1 MSYTF
6 RGGHEISGEV
16 RDIITARRFA
26 GLMFLSLLVVPLQI
40 QINISIFDSEI
51 RLSLSDIL
59 LPVIMAWLIWHVLST
74 RATWPNWRIP
84 RLPLAMFTLTIVM
97 TYAALLGWVYM
108 DHVSTW
114 GLFNKYAGWYVLMAY
129 FSTGVLVVLVYE
141 ASVRTTF
148 VWTFITFAW
157 CIGIVQI
164 LDVAALLLNLPQ
176 LLSLGNGIGYT
187 PPFKGVMASS
197 SAYAFLIVTAFCLQ
211 AAHIEQ
217 EAVVIPTWLYR
228 IGLSVLSINLFYTTS
243 RGAWIGLAV
252 AAAFLVWQ
260 RRELVKVFMIAGLA
274 TTTVVALTQIPIDIG
289 GKPYPAVG
297 QYCPD
302 CGEVHDAYGPASILA
317 QSDIEYNRIDVA
329 RDALALWADH
339 PIFGA
344 GLGHHLAVQT
354 AKTKEP
360 LIIHNTGLWL
370 LVETG
375 IVGAIAFSVCFV
387 VCFATIWRDRAQDP
401 FFLATL
407 ATLVAF
413 AAISVTHE
421 LMYQR
426 YFWLI
431 AGMALVRLPPPK
443 SAKAGAPLVKH
454 VETHG
459 A

>member
-1 MSYTF
+1 MSRPCTD
-6 RGGHEISGEV
+6 GHENTAEV
-16 RDIITARRFA
+16 REIVTAMRLA
-26 GLMFLSLLVVPLQI
+26 GPMFLSLLAIPLQI
-40 QINISIFDSEI
+40 QINISVFDSEI
-51 RLSLSDIL
+51 RISLSDIL
-59 LPVIMAWLIWHVLST
+59 LPIIIAWLIWQALAL
-74 RATWPNWRIP
+74 RATWPNWRVP

-129 FSTGVLVVLVYE
+129 FSTGVLVVLVYGV
-141 ASVRTTF
+141 SVRATF
-148 VWTFITFAW
+148 VWTFVTFAW
-157 CIGIVQI
+157 CMGIVQI
-164 LDVAALLLNLPQ
+164 LDAVAILTNLAP
-176 LLSLGNGIGYT
+176 LFAFKNTGYGL
-187 PPFKGVMASS
+187 PLQGVMASS

-211 AAHIEQ
+211 AAYVGQ

-228 IGLSVLSINLFYTTS
+228 IGLSVLSINLFYTGS

-252 AAAFLVWQ
+252 AAVFLVWQ
-260 RRELVKVFMIAGLA
+260 RRELAKVFVIVGLA
-274 TTTVVALTQIPIDIG
+274 TTAVVFLTQIPIDIG
-289 GKPYPAVG
+289 GRPYPALG
-297 QYCPD
+297 QYCPH
-302 CGEVHDAYGPASILA
+302 CGEAREALSPASILA
-317 QSDIEYNRIDVA
+317 QSDIEHIRIDIA
-329 RDALALWADH
+329 RDGLALWADH

-375 IVGAIAFSVCFV
+375 IVGAMAFSAFFV
-387 VCFATIWRDRAQDP
+387 VCFAAIWRDRAQDP

-413 AAISVTHE
+413 AAISITHE

-431 AGMALVRLPPPK
+431 AGMALVQMTTLE
-443 SAKAGAPLVKH
+443 SAKASAPLDKH
-454 VETHG
+454 VESYG